1 MASSSVDPALDVLNR
16 ALHGDHGALS
26 FLERTTSIYVIDA
39 TDPSKPKTYGGWNFI
54 HQAMNEIER
63 NEAEHFRKGN
73 MNPGLT
79 GHVQLLATMAQRVAR
94 RSPSTDSR
102 LMATCI
108 SNAAQYRGTN
118 DDATS
123 NNAQP
128 LIDLNS
134 EIREIVMGRIAAMAF
149 DFSFHKSASRS
160 AFSDPVAMEK
170 LCSVLAANAAT
181 TGPTAVN
188 HFMRE
193 WIIPSVS
200 SLPPFS
206 VACVTNQLAIEALSK
221 SSPAGTKDTLQ
232 HLSHP
237 IFGAVLIPV
246 LSDAIAEQSA
256 ESPNHSWNC
265 RVAATCLGAL
275 DRWCAATGL
284 SLPQVNHICTKYKVR
299 PYFFELVVRCK
310 FKS

>member
-1 MASSSVDPALDVLNR
+1 MASHSADPALDVLNR
-16 ALHGDHGALS
+16 ALRGDHGALA

-63 NEAEHFRKGN
+63 NEADHFRKG
-73 MNPGLT
+73 MDPGLR

-94 RSPSTDSR
+94 RSPATDRR
-102 LMATCI
+102 LIATCV
-108 SNAAQYRGTN
+108 SNAAQYSAN
-118 DDATS
+118 EADAQS
-123 NNAQP
+123 

-149 DFSFHKSASRS
+149 DFSFHRSASQS
-160 AFSDPVAMEK
+160 AFSDPVAMDK
-170 LCSVLAANAAT
+170 LCSVLAANAVT
-181 TGPTAVN
+181 TGPAAVN

-200 SLPPFS
+200 SLPPFA
-206 VACVTNQLAIEALSK
+206 VACVTYQLAIEALSK

-237 IFGAVLIPV
+237 VVGAVLIPV
-246 LSDAIAEQSA
+246 LSEAIAESS

-265 RVAATCLGAL
+265 RVAATCIRAL

-284 SLPQVNHICTKYKVR
+284 SLPQVNHICTKYKVSA
-299 PYFFELVVRCK
+299 LC
-310 FKS
+310 